1 MAAESIGSTEAPP
14 AMDAFAQ
21 ISMKLFGFIVSRT
34 EEQELN
40 LLGTQLRKAR
50 VSLPAKEY
58 LASAILTAVMSGAFM
73 FLFFQLLTYHPAN
86 MLEAYSIILRN
97 FILAALIIVLNLG
110 IFYIY
115 PYYASDIR
123 EADINT
129 NLMFGVNH
137 MIAVMKAGGSLEDAF
152 RTLSGHEEFGEL
164 RREAENFMKK
174 MEIPNMTLPI
184 ALRKT
189 ADECPSEA
197 LQNLLD
203 HLSMA
208 ISTGTQAQS
217 YLEEEFNSIL
227 EQYKKQ
233 EEDKIANIQ
242 TLTHTYLVLLIAIP
256 SIVMLAMAGL
266 TLSPELS
273 FIINSYQLFILSP
286 ILLFAIDI
294 LYLAY
299 LEIKEP
305 EA

>member
-1 MAAESIGSTEAPP
+1 MAAESIGGSQAPP
-14 AMDAFAQ
+14 TMDAYAQ
-21 ISMKLFGFIVSRT
+21 IAMKLFGSLVSRT
-34 EEQELN
+34 EEQELT
-40 LLGTQLRKAR
+40 LLGNQLRKAR
-50 VSLPAKEY
+50 VSLEAKEY
-58 LASAILTAVMSGAFM
+58 LASAILTAVMSGALM
-73 FLFFQLLTYHPAN
+73 FLFFHMLTFHPAN
-86 MLEAYSIILRN
+86 ALEAYSTILRN
-97 FILAALIIVLNLG
+97 FILAAVISALNLG

-115 PYYASDIR
+115 PYFASDIR
-123 EADINT
+123 EADINA

-137 MIAVMKAGGSLEDAF
+137 MLAIMKAGGSLEDAF
-152 RTLSGHEEFGEL
+152 RTLSGHGEFGEM

-174 MEIPNMTLPI
+174 MKIPNMTLPI

-197 LQNLLD
+197 MQNLLD
-203 HLSMA
+203 HLSMS
-208 ISTGTQAQS
+208 ITTGTQAQS
-217 YLEEEFNSIL
+217 FLEEEFNGIL

-273 FIINSYQLFILSP
+273 FMINSYQLFAVSP
-286 ILLFAIDI
+286 LILFAIDI
-294 LYLAY
+294 LYLSY
-299 LEIKEP
+299 LELKEP